1 MKELNFETSIKEL
14 EEIVSKLEKG
24 DIELDKAYEL
34 FEKGIIL
41 AKNCENKLKNIEN
54 KVNKII
60 EDGKEKDLR
69 IEESEE

>member
-1 MKELNFETSIKEL
+1 MEELNFETSIKEL
-14 EEIVSKLEKG
+14 EEIG

-41 AKNCENKLKNIEN
+41 AKNCENKLENIEN